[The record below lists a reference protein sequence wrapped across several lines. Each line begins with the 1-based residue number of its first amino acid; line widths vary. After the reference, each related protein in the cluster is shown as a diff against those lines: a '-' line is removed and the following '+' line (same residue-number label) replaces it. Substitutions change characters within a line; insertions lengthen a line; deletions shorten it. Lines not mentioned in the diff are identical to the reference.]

1 MEQQIIEQSALSTN
15 LDEVQVC
22 LGETTALT
30 LGTTSGSSE
39 DKRYVYN

>member
-1 MEQQIIEQSALSTN
+1 MEQQIDQAAPSTN
-15 LDEVQVC
+15 LDEVRIS
-22 LGETTALT
+22 LGGTTELT